1 MLDLIESAVQKTG
14 DLKEGVFV
22 PAAATRAAGA
32 APHVIANAWR
42 IPLGEA
48 QGD

>member
-1 MLDLIESAVQKTG
+1 MLELIEKAIQKTG
-14 DLKEGVFV
+14 TLKDGVFV

-32 APHVIANAWR
+32 APHVVSGAW
-42 IPLGEA
+42 PVPFGEA